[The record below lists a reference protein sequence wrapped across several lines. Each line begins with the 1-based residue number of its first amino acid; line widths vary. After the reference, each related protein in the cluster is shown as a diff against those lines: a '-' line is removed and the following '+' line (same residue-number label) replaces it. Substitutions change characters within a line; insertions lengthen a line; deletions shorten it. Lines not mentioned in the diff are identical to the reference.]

1 MLYYRC
7 ETVAQMKGLAAGI
20 RYVVAVSLGLA
31 VLFALVGLLVARFA
45 GLGGAAQGA
54 GWGMCIGGALLALVV
69 GQSGSPS
76 RMAVGGRWGAFGQFW
91 GRNPRLPE
99 SPLWLLGSSL
109 LVLAAGIAV
118 IVLTY

>member
-1 MLYYRC
+1 MEIFAAGLRRVV
-7 ETVAQMKGLAAGI
+7 TVAILVAAL
-20 RYVVAVSLGLA
+20 S
-31 VLFALVGLLVARFA
+31 ALVGFLVAHFA

-54 GWGMCIGGALLALVV
+54 GWGMCLGGALTALVT

-76 RMAVGGRWGAFGQFW
+76 RMAMEGRWGAFGQYW
-91 GRNPRLPE
+91 GQNPALPQ

-109 LVLAAGIAV
+109 IVFAGGIAV